1 MRNAL
6 IVSTLFVLVMTAC
19 AGEAASTEEPGAGQS
34 DPTSVPEDSSPENAP
49 VGPAEETVVEQLAE
63 NLGLEE
69 SDIAVVSSEETEF
82 GDACLDVPMEG
93 TMCAE
98 VVTPGRVIV
107 LEANGAQYKYHVSED
122 GSRVQP
128 ATLAMVWKREGGI
141 AGFCDILTV
150 FLSGEVFA
158 SSCKTQDGSVMSTFS
173 ELLSARE
180 QEQFHDWIA
189 EFGEAKLDA
198 SDPKGV
204 ADRMVV
210 TLDFYGTGD
219 EPPSQEEQRAM
230 FAFAQELYP
239 RVVPLK

>member
-1 MRNAL
+1 MRNVL
-6 IVSTLFVLVMTAC
+6 IVSMLFVLMMTAC
-19 AGEAASTEEPGAGQS
+19 AAEAEPTEEPGIEQPR
-34 DPTSVPEDSSPENAP
+34 PTSVPDDSSTEAAP
-49 VGPAEETVVEQLAE
+49 VDPAEETIIKQLTE

-69 SDIAVVSSEETEF
+69 SDITVVSSEETEF

-93 TMCAE
+93 TMCAQ
-98 VVTPGRVIV
+98 VVTPGRIIV
-107 LEANGAQYKYHVSED
+107 LEANGVQYKYHTSED

-141 AGFCDILTV
+141 AGFCDVLTV

-158 SSCKTQDGSVMSTFS
+158 SNCNAQDGGMMSIFTD
-173 ELLSARE
+173 LLSASE
-180 QEQFHDWIA
+180 QKQFNEWIA

-210 TLDFYGTGD
+210 TLDFYGTGS
-219 EPPSQEEQRAM
+219 EPPSQVEQQAL
-230 FAFAQELYP
+230 FNFAQDLYQE
-239 RVVPLK
+239 VVPLK